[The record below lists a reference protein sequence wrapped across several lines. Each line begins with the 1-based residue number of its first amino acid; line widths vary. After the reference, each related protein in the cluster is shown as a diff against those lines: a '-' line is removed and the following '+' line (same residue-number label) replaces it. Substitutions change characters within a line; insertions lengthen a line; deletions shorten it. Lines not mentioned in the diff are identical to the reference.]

1 MRRAAIGLL
10 VGLAVASCR
19 SADAPVGP
27 YTAPSEAARDTA
39 KAEKLN
45 REAADLLATDP
56 ARAEEMLRQALTAD
70 LFHGPAHNN
79 LGVVY
84 LGQQKLYEAA
94 GEFEWAKKLMPG
106 HPDPRVNLGL
116 VMEAAGRND
125 EAMASYEAA
134 LEVWPGYLP
143 AIQGAASLAL
153 RSGKRDDARLSGW
166 LDEVALRGDEGWREW
181 ARSRATRH
189 STE

>member
-1 MRRAAIGLL
+1 MKAVALGLVLAL
-10 VGLAVASCR
+10 VGCR
-19 SADAPVGP
+19 SANAPVGP
-27 YTAPSEAARDTA
+27 YTPPSEAARDTT
-39 KAEKLN
+39 KAERLN
-45 REAADLLATDP
+45 REAADVLATDP
-56 ARAEEMLRQALTAD
+56 ARAEELLRQALTAD

-94 GEFEWAKKLMPG
+94 SEFEWAKKLMPG

-153 RSGKRDDARLSGW
+153 RSGRRDDARLGSW
-166 LDEVALRGDEGWREW
+166 LDEVALRGDDGWRRW
-181 ARSRATRH
+181 ARSRHPERQRD
-189 STE
+189 